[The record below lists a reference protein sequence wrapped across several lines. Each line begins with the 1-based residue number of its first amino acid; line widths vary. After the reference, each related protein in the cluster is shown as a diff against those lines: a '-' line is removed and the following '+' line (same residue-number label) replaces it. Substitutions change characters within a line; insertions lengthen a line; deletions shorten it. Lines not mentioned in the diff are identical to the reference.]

1 MATRPSTSRT
11 KASTTSSKVSTVSS
25 SALRASTSKS
35 ATSPIPAPS
44 PSPARL
50 PKLSA
55 AAQATLNRPGT
66 TFMRKTEDAELAF
79 VRRYIVDFNGTRAVM
94 ECGAFQVASYSGA
107 AVHASRLL
115 SRPRVKQMVQD
126 ALAERA
132 KRWQVTGDRIIR
144 ELARTG
150 FSNMLDYL
158 MVQPDGSAYIDLK
171 KLAELR
177 EHDPDAAY
185 DLGAAIQEVTSEV
198 YLEGN
203 GEDAI
208 PVKRTKLRLHNKQAA
223 LELLGKHLGLFV
235 EPKGTQLPPQ
245 VTFNVVYVQDQG
257 RNAKLQADLTGDSN
271 GSNGNNNGHHST

>member
-35 ATSPIPAPS
+35 ATSPASVPAP
-44 PSPARL
+44 AKL

-66 TFMRKTEDAELAF
+66 SFMRKTEDAELAF

-115 SRPRVKQMVQD
+115 SRPRVKQLVKD
-126 ALAERA
+126 ALNERA
-132 KRWQVTGDRIIR
+132 RRWNITADRILR
-144 ELARTG
+144 EQARIG
-150 FSNMLDYL
+150 FANMLDYL
-158 MVQPDGSAYIDLK
+158 IVQPDGSAYIDLK
-171 KLAELR
+171 RVRELQDQ
-177 EHDPDAAY
+177 DPDAAY

-203 GEDAI
+203 GEDVVN
-208 PVKRTKLRLHNKQAA
+208 VKKIKIRLHDKKSA
-223 LELLGKHLGLFV
+223 LDFMSKYIGL
-235 EPKGTQLPPQ
+235 GTQGGTGNGPVQ
-245 VTFNVVYVQDQG
+245 FNVVYVKGQPGMSQELAG
-257 RNAKLQADLTGDSN
+257 KMIEGTSGNGDD
-271 GSNGNNNGHHST
+271 HSGQFKAST